1 MSPQGARSRADRRTA
16 TGFEG
21 RRGAALLALCVLLIV
36 LALFGDAAGE
46 ALRWSRKA
54 IASGEHWRWV
64 TGHFVHLDLIHA
76 ALNAAGLVL
85 VWALFSGT
93 YSARRWLLIAACG
106 IVTIDAGLWWLS
118 DVTWYVGLSGV
129 LNALAAAGIVREII
143 DGDRMAWLVGTLG
156 LAKLVYENVAG
167 PMPFLVT
174 DSPVVLDAHLF
185 GALAGMTCG
194 LMLRSDVPPELPPD
208 LPSAPRPSETAGA

>member
-1 MSPQGARSRADRRTA
+1 MSPQGTRPRSDRRA
-16 TGFEG
+16 AAGLDG
-21 RRGAALLALCVLLIV
+21 RRGAVLLALCLLLIG
-36 LALFGDAAGE
+36 LALVGDAAGE
-46 ALRWSRKA
+46 ALRWSRTA
-54 IASGEHWRWV
+54 IARGEHWRWV
-64 TGHFVHLDLIHA
+64 TGHLVHLDLAHA

-93 YSARRWLLIAACG
+93 YSGRRWLLIAACG

-143 DGDRMAWLVGTLG
+143 HGDRMAWLVGSLG

-167 PMPFLVT
+167 PMPFLAT

-194 LMLRSDVPPELPPD
+194 LMLRSDVPPVMPPD

>member
-1 MSPQGARSRADRRTA
+1 MSPQSARSRAHWRTA

-21 RRGAALLALCVLLIV
+21 RRGAALLALCVLLIG
-36 LALFGDAAGE
+36 LALAGDAAGE

-54 IASGEHWRWV
+54 IARWV